1 MGQRIKF
8 FCGVSCTGE
17 EEHRRYDGKSEGGE
31 FFHVAFTLT
40 VLGLARINAVYP
52 ISK

>member
-8 FCGVSCTGE
+8 FCGVGCTGE
-17 EEHRRYDGKSEGGE
+17 QEHRRYDGKNEGGE
-31 FFHVAFTLT
+31 FFHVAHNLT
-40 VLGLARINAVYP
+40 VLRLVCINVVYP

>member
-8 FCGVSCTGE
+8 FCGVGCTGE
-17 EEHRRYDGKSEGGE
+17 QEHRRYDGENEGGE
-31 FFHVAFTLT
+31 FFHDALTLT
-40 VLGLARINAVYP
+40 ARRLARINAVYP